1 MSLLSLFGNHYQTD
15 KILRNTPSWWDKTP
29 LSGDQPGSNFY
40 ALLAALGESDWR
52 VGGYEPMAYV
62 SEGTGVGAAG
72 TFTVSGAG
80 WLVNDYRGFLLEDS
94 DMIDHVK
101 KVRYEIESN
110 TSDTL
115 TLTDTT
121 AVPKT
126 GVYRILRP
134 CSAESEVRYD
144 VQLRT
149 AEYID
154 LDIKGRNVGVPRMQ
168 SGLTDTLYRKLIP
181 ILSWG
186 PKLYRPAIESVL
198 EVLIGVKGTDWNCFE
213 LNAKE
218 IIIEIYKSTA
228 LPDGYGTYLRP
239 TSTDVAPVSSPVPGY
254 MTSAFSTPGPTPVH
268 AVYLAGTF
276 FLTDGTAV
284 DAEFI
289 QRVLRTYCKA
299 VGVKITVE
307 FIGV

>member
-1 MSLLSLFGNHYQTD
+1 MSLLSLFGTHYQTD

-40 ALLAALGESDWR
+40 ALLAALGESDWY
-52 VGGYEPMAYV
+52 VGGYEPMV
-62 SEGTGVGAAG
+62 FVVEGTGVGTAG
-72 TFTVSGAG
+72 TYTVSGAN
-80 WLVNDYRGFLLEDS
+80 WTANDYRGYLLEDA
-94 DMIDHVK
+94 DAVNHVRK
-101 KVRYEIESN
+101 ARYEIESN
-110 TSDTL
+110 TSNTL
-115 TLTDTT
+115 TLTASTVT
-121 AVPKT
+121 PVSGAF
-126 GVYRILRP
+126 RILRP

-149 AEYID
+149 AEYLD

-186 PKLYRPAIESVL
+186 PKLYRPAIEGVL
-198 EVLIGVKGTDWNCFE
+198 SVLIGTKGTDWNCFE
-213 LNAKE
+213 LNARE
-218 IIIEIYKSTA
+218 IIIEIYKSTT

-239 TSTDVAPVSSPVPGY
+239 VSTDVAPVSSPIPGY
-254 MTSAFSTPGPTPVH
+254 MTSAFGKPGPTPVH

-276 FLTDGTAV
+276 IMTDGTLV

-289 QRVLRTYCKA
+289 QRVLRTYCRA
-299 VGVKITVE
+299 VGVKVTVE
-307 FIGV
+307 FLGV